1 MSFDIKIDKDNIL
14 DALSIYHNLPM
25 NEKTFVRL
33 NAEKLIDKPCKIR
46 NNCKYTNIIFNILP
60 EGKKGLL
67 VWLLIIISYDTKER
81 GIM

>member
-1 MSFDIKIDKDNIL
+1 MNFFREIFSRDSDKDNIL

-46 NNCKYTNIIFNILP
+46 NNCNYT
-60 EGKKGLL
+60 
-67 VWLLIIISYDTKER
+67 
-81 GIM
+81 